1 MLSSTQLTQD
11 TTFESNKYT
20 IKHHT
25 QESQKVTLF
34 PAGDHKGTMNRQ
46 KNMAN
51 TNHKYQNDP
60 QKKHRLELLNVRVN
74 IASFSAKLN
83 ILYYRMGFFLIMN
96 EEESDM
102 LYNSV
107 KMA

>member
-1 MLSSTQLTQD
+1 
-11 TTFESNKYT
+11 
-20 IKHHT
+20 
-25 QESQKVTLF
+25 
-34 PAGDHKGTMNRQ
+34 MNRQ
-46 KNMAN
+46 KTWQTQITN
-51 TNHKYQNDP
+51 TKIDP

-107 KMA
+107 KKA